1 VRIACIGGGPAGL
14 YFAISMKLRDPSHD
28 IEVFERNAPGVTFG
42 WGVVF
47 SDLTV
52 DNITRNDPVSAQ
64 TITQEFAHWDDID
77 VHIHGATITSGGH
90 GFIGIGRKRLL
101 EILQH
106 RARELGVTL
115 QFNAECDP
123 ADPKWRDY
131 DLVIA
136 SDGINSRFRDAYAD
150 AFGVDVDVRPN
161 KFVWLGTSKAFD
173 AFTFAFEETGHGWI
187 WAHAYRFAP
196 DCSTFIVECSEETWR
211 NFGFDRMDQG
221 EARAVCEKLFAKY
234 LDGHKLMSNAAH
246 LPGPAVWLNFRRIK
260 CERWSSGNVI
270 LLGDAAH
277 TAHFSIGSGTKLALE
292 DAIKLAEVLN
302 RTSPSS
308 RGAAGDAAIQK
319 SFTRRT
325 RSREEET
332 PHPSRSSRLRVKPSD
347 AGAVSVA
354 GSQARGDGP
363 LSLEAALDEY
373 QAERSLEVLKLQ
385 NSARNS
391 TEWFETLGRYLHF
404 EPLQFAYSLLTRS
417 QRISHENLRLRD
429 REWLEGVERWF
440 WKRATNGRSNTTAP
454 PMFAPFKMREME
466 VANRITVSPMA
477 MYSAVDGVPND
488 FHLVHLGERA
498 LGGAGLVFTEM
509 TCVSPEGRISPGC
522 TGMWNADHVA
532 AWKRIVD
539 FVHANSTAKI
549 CLQLGHSG
557 PKGSTKLGWEGND
570 VPLDEGNWP
579 VMAASDVAWS
589 PANQRPHPMTRADMD
604 AVRDQFVAAV
614 RMGLECG
621 FDMIEL
627 HAAHGYLLSSF
638 ITRLQNRRTDEY
650 GGSLENRLRYPIE
663 VFAAMRAAWPSDRP
677 MSVRI
682 SANDWAG
689 ENGIT
694 PGDAVEIGE
703 AFAREGAD
711 LIDVSAGQTWAEA
724 QPVYGRM
731 FQTPFSDK
739 IRNEARLATMA
750 VGNIYEP
757 DHANSILAA
766 GRADLVA
773 LARPHLID
781 PMWTLRAAA
790 QLDYR
795 DVHCPPQYLNGLS
808 QLARN
813 LKREAEAAAALRV

>member
-1 VRIACIGGGPAGL
+1 MNIACIGAGPAGL
-14 YFAISMKLRDPSHD
+14 YFAISMKLCDPSHK
-28 IEVFERNAPGVTFG
+28 IEIFERNAPGVTFG

-52 DNITRNDPVSAQ
+52 ENITANDPVSAQ
-64 TITQEFAHWDDID
+64 TINQEFAHWDDID
-77 VHIHGATITSGGH
+77 VHFRGQTITSGGH

-101 EILQH
+101 EILQD
-106 RARELGVTL
+106 RARELGVAL
-115 QFNAECDP
+115 HFNAECDP

-136 SDGINSRFRDAYAD
+136 SDGANSRFRDATSE
-150 AFGVDVDVRPN
+150 AFGVDIDVRAN
-161 KFVWLGTSKAFD
+161 KFVWLGTSKVFD
-173 AFTFAFEETGHGWI
+173 AFTFAFEETEHGWI

-211 NFGFDRMDQG
+211 SFGFHRMSQEESIAAC
-221 EARAVCEKLFAKY
+221 EALFGKY
-234 LDGHKLMSNAAH
+234 LDGHELQSNATH
-246 LPGPAVWLNFRRIK
+246 LVGSAAWLNFRRIK
-260 CERWSSGNVI
+260 CERWTSGNVI

-292 DAIKLAEVLN
+292 DAIKLADVLN
-302 RTSPSS
+302 RS
-308 RGAAGDAAIQK
+308 G
-319 SFTRRT
+319 
-325 RSREEET
+325 
-332 PHPSRSSRLRVKPSD
+332 
-347 AGAVSVA
+347 
-354 GSQARGDGP
+354 

-373 QAERSLEVLKLQ
+373 QAERNLEVLKLQ

-391 TEWFETLGRYLHF
+391 TEWFETLERYTHF

-440 WKRATNGRSNTTAP
+440 WKRATAGKSNKTAP
-454 PMFAPFKMREME
+454 PMFAPLKLREMQVE
-466 VANRITVSPMA
+466 NRIVVSPMA
-477 MYSAVDGVPND
+477 MYSAVDGTPND
-488 FHLVHLGERA
+488 FHFVHYCERA
-498 LGGAGLVFTEM
+498 LGGAGLLFTEM

-522 TGMWNADHVA
+522 TGMWNADHVT

-539 FVHANSTAKI
+539 FVHANSKAKI

-557 PKGSTKLGWEGND
+557 GKGSTKLGWEGND

-579 VMAASDVAWS
+579 VMAASDVQWS
-589 PANQRPHPMTRADMD
+589 PANQVPTPMTRADMD

-614 RMGLECG
+614 RMAVECG
-621 FDMIEL
+621 FDMVEL
-627 HAAHGYLLSSF
+627 HAAHGYLLAGF
-638 ITRLQNRRTDEY
+638 ISPLQNKRTDEY
-650 GGSLENRLRYPIE
+650 GGGLENRLRYPLE
-663 VFAAMRAAWPSDRP
+663 VFATMRAAWPSDRP

-682 SANDWAG
+682 SATDWAG
-689 ENGIT
+689 DNGIT
-694 PGDAVEIGE
+694 PEDAVEIGE

-711 LIDVSAGQTWAEA
+711 LIDVSAGQTWAGQ

-731 FQTPFSDK
+731 FQTPFSDR
-739 IRNEARLATMA
+739 IRNEGKLATMA

-773 LARPHLID
+773 LARPHLVD
-781 PMWTLRAAA
+781 PFWTLRAAA

>member
-1 VRIACIGGGPAGL
+1 MKIACVGGGPAGL
-14 YFAISMKLRDPSHD
+14 YFAISMKLRDPAH
-28 IEVFERNAPGVTFG
+28 EVEIFERNAPGVTFG

-47 SDLTV
+47 SDQTV
-52 DNITRNDPVSAQ
+52 ENLHANDPYSAK
-64 TITQEFAHWDDID
+64 IISDEFAHWDDID
-77 VHIHGATITSGGH
+77 VHIRGDTITSGGH

-101 EILQH
+101 EILQD
-106 RARELGVTL
+106 RARELGVAL
-115 QFNAECDP
+115 HFDSECDP
-123 ADPKWRDY
+123 ADPRWKDY
-131 DLVIA
+131 ELVIA
-136 SDGINSRFRDAYAD
+136 SDGANSRFRDADEA
-150 AFGVDVDVRPN
+150 AFGVDVDVRAN
-161 KFVWLGTSKAFD
+161 KFVWLGTSKVFD
-173 AFTFAFEETGHGWI
+173 AFTFAFEETEHGWI
-187 WAHAYRFAP
+187 WAHGYRFAP

-211 NFGFDRMDQG
+211 SFGFDRMSQD
-221 EARAVCEKLFAKY
+221 ESIAACEKLFGKY
-234 LDGHKLMSNAAH
+234 LDGHKLQSNASH
-246 LPGPAVWLNFRRIK
+246 LVGSAAWLNFRRIK

-302 RTSPSS
+302 R
-308 RGAAGDAAIQK
+308 
-319 SFTRRT
+319 
-325 RSREEET
+325 
-332 PHPSRSSRLRVKPSD
+332 
-347 AGAVSVA
+347 
-354 GSQARGDGP
+354 DG

-373 QAERSLEVLKLQ
+373 QAERNLEVLKLQ

-391 TEWFETLGRYLHF
+391 TEWFETLHRYLHF

-440 WKRATNGRSNTTAP
+440 WEKAGVPGKSAA
-454 PMFAPFKMREME
+454 PMFAPFQMRDLQLE
-466 VANRITVSPMA
+466 NRVTVSPMA
-477 MYSAVDGVPND
+477 MYSAVGGTPND

-522 TGMWNADHVA
+522 TGLWNDEHVA
-532 AWKRIVD
+532 AWTKIVD
-539 FVHANSTAKI
+539 FCHANSKAKI

-557 PKGSTKLGWEGND
+557 GKGSTKLGWEGND
-570 VPLDEGNWP
+570 IPLDEGNWP
-579 VMAASDVAWS
+579 VMAASDVRWS
-589 PANQRPHPMTRADMD
+589 PVNQAPKAMTRADMD
-604 AVRDQFVAAV
+604 IVRDQFVAAT
-614 RMGLECG
+614 RLGLECG
-621 FDMIEL
+621 FDMVEL

-638 ITRLQNRRTDEY
+638 ITPLQNNRTDEY
-650 GGSLENRLRYPIE
+650 GGSLENRLRYPLE

-682 SANDWAG
+682 SATDWAG
-689 ENGIT
+689 DEGIT
-694 PGDAVEIGE
+694 PADAVAIGE

-711 LIDVSAGQTWAEA
+711 LIDVSAGQTWAEQ

-790 QLDYR
+790 ALDYR
-795 DVHCPPQYLNGLS
+795 DIYIPPQYLNGMS

>member
-1 VRIACIGGGPAGL
+1 MKIACIGGGPAGL
-14 YFAISMKLRDPSHD
+14 YFAISMKLRDPAHE
-28 IEVFERNAPGVTFG
+28 IEVFERNARGVTFG

-47 SDLTV
+47 SDQTV
-52 DNITRNDPVSAQ
+52 ENLQANDPESAK
-64 TITQEFAHWDDID
+64 IIAEEFAHWDDID
-77 VHIHGATITSGGH
+77 VHIKGETITSGGH

-101 EILQH
+101 EILQD
-106 RARELGVTL
+106 RARELGVVLT
-115 QFNAECDP
+115 FEAECNP

-136 SDGINSRFRDAYAD
+136 SDGANSRFRDANPE
-150 AFGVDVDVRPN
+150 AFGVDVDMRAN
-161 KFVWLGTSKAFD
+161 KFVWLGTEKVFD
-173 AFTFAFEETGHGWI
+173 AFTFAFEETEHGWI

-196 DCSTFIVECSEETWR
+196 DASTFIVECSDETWAK
-211 NFGFDRMDQG
+211 FGFDKMSQD
-221 EARAVCEKLFAKY
+221 ESIAACETLFAKY
-234 LDGHKLMSNAAH
+234 LDGHRLQSNASH
-246 LPGPAVWLNFRRIK
+246 LVGSAAWLNFRRIK
-260 CERWSSGNVI
+260 CERWNAGNVI

-292 DAIKLAEVLN
+292 DAIKLAQVLN
-302 RTSPSS
+302 R
-308 RGAAGDAAIQK
+308 AG
-319 SFTRRT
+319 
-325 RSREEET
+325 
-332 PHPSRSSRLRVKPSD
+332 
-347 AGAVSVA
+347 
-354 GSQARGDGP
+354 
-363 LSLEAALDEY
+363 LSLEAAMDEY
-373 QAERSLEVLKLQ
+373 VAERNLEVLKLQ

-391 TEWFETLGRYLHF
+391 TEWFETLERYLHF

-417 QRISHENLRLRD
+417 QRISHENLRIRD

-440 WKRATNGRSNTTAP
+440 WKRATDGRSKKTAP
-454 PMFAPFKMREME
+454 PMFAPFKLREMTLE
-466 VANRITVSPMA
+466 NRVTVSPMA
-477 MYSAVDGVPND
+477 MYSALDGVPND
-488 FHLVHLGERA
+488 FHFVHLGERA

-522 TGMWNADHVA
+522 TGLWNETQVA
-532 AWKRIVD
+532 AWGRIVD
-539 FVHANSTAKI
+539 FVRANSKAKI

-557 PKGSTKLGWEGND
+557 AKGSTKLGWEGND
-570 VPLDEGNWP
+570 LPLADGNWP
-579 VMAASDVAWS
+579 VMSASDLQWS
-589 PANQRPHPMTRADMD
+589 PVNQVPRAMTRADMD

-614 RMGLECG
+614 RLGLEAG

-638 ITRLQNRRTDEY
+638 ITPLQNRRTDEY
-650 GGSLENRLRYPIE
+650 GGSLENRLRYPLE
-663 VFAAMRAAWPSDRP
+663 VFAAMRAAWPADKP
-677 MSVRI
+677 MSIRI
-682 SANDWAG
+682 SATDWAG
-689 ENGIT
+689 EDGVT
-694 PGDAVEIGE
+694 PDEAVEISE

-711 LIDVSAGQTWAEA
+711 LIDVSAGQTWAEQ

-739 IRNEARLATMA
+739 IRNEGRLATMA

-795 DVHCPPQYLNGLS
+795 DIHVPPQYLNGMS

>member
-1 VRIACIGGGPAGL
+1 MRIACIGAGPAGL
-14 YFAISMKLRDPSHD
+14 YFAISMKLRDAAHE
-28 IEVFERNAPGVTFG
+28 IEVFERNACGVTFG

-52 DNITRNDPVSAQ
+52 ENITGNDPVSARR
-64 TITQEFAHWDDID
+64 ITEEFAHWDDID
-77 VHIHGATITSGGH
+77 VHFGGETVTSGGH

-101 EILQH
+101 EILQD
-106 RARELGVTL
+106 RARELGVAL
-115 QFNAECDP
+115 RFEAECDP

-136 SDGINSRFRDAYAD
+136 SDGANSRFRDASAD
-150 AFGVDVDVRPN
+150 AFGVDIDVRSN
-161 KFVWLGTSKAFD
+161 KFVWLGTSKVFD
-173 AFTFAFEETGHGWI
+173 AFTFAFEDTKHGWI

-196 DCSTFIVECSEETWR
+196 DCSTFIVECSEDTWR
-211 NFGFDRMDQG
+211 RFGFDRMTQD
-221 EARAVCEKLFAKY
+221 ESIATCEKLFARY
-234 LDGHKLMSNAAH
+234 LDGHSLQSNASH
-246 LPGPAVWLNFRRIK
+246 LVGSAAWLNFRRIK
-260 CERWSSGNVI
+260 CERWTCGNVI

-277 TAHFSIGSGTKLALE
+277 TAHFSVGSGTKLALE

-302 RTSPSS
+302 RS
-308 RGAAGDAAIQK
+308 G
-319 SFTRRT
+319 
-325 RSREEET
+325 
-332 PHPSRSSRLRVKPSD
+332 
-347 AGAVSVA
+347 
-354 GSQARGDGP
+354 
-363 LSLEAALDEY
+363 LSLGAALDEY
-373 QAERSLEVLKLQ
+373 QAERNLEVLKLQ

-391 TEWFETLGRYLHF
+391 TEWFETLERYTHF

-440 WKRATNGRSNTTAP
+440 WKRATEDRSTKAAP
-454 PMFAPFKMREME
+454 PMFAPFKLREMRLE
-466 VANRITVSPMA
+466 NRIVVSPMD
-477 MYSAVDGVPND
+477 MYSAVDGTPND
-488 FHLVHLGERA
+488 FHFVHYGERA

-509 TCVSPEGRISPGC
+509 TCVSPRARISPGC
-522 TGMWNADHVA
+522 TGMWNGDHVA

-539 FVHANSTAKI
+539 FVHANSKAKI

-557 PKGSTKLGWEGND
+557 AKGSTKLGWEEDNA
-570 VPLDEGNWP
+570 PLADGNWP
-579 VMAASDVAWS
+579 VIAASDIRWS
-589 PANQRPHPMTRADMD
+589 PINQIPQPMSRTDMNE
-604 AVRDQFVAAV
+604 VRDQFVAAV
-614 RMGLECG
+614 QMAVDAG

-627 HAAHGYLLSSF
+627 HAAHGYLLSGF
-638 ITRLQNRRTDEY
+638 ITPLQNNRADEY
-650 GGSLENRLRYPIE
+650 GGTLENRLRYPLE
-663 VFAAMRAAWPSDRP
+663 VFAAMRAAWPLDKP

-689 ENGIT
+689 DNGIA
-694 PGDAVEIGE
+694 PEDAVAIGA

-711 LIDVSAGQTWAEA
+711 LIDVSAGQTWAG
-724 QPVYGRM
+724 QRPVYGRM
-731 FQTPFSDK
+731 FQAPFSDR

-773 LARPHLID
+773 LARPHLVD
-781 PMWTLRAAA
+781 PFWTLRAAA

-795 DVHCPPQYLNGLS
+795 DVHVPPQYLNGMS

-813 LKREAEAAAALRV
+813 LKREAEAAAAIRV

>member
-1 VRIACIGGGPAGL
+1 MKIACIGGGPAGL
-14 YFAISMKLRDPSHD
+14 YFAISLKLRDPSHE
-28 IEVFERNAPGVTFG
+28 IEIFERNAPGVTFG

-52 DNITRNDPVSAQ
+52 DNITRNDPASAKA
-64 TITQEFAHWDDID
+64 ITEEFAHWDDID
-77 VHIHGATITSGGH
+77 VHFRGETITSGGH
-90 GFIGIGRKRLL
+90 GFIGIGRKRML
-101 EILQH
+101 EILQG
-106 RARELGVTL
+106 RARELGVAL
-115 QFNAECDP
+115 HFNTECDP
-123 ADPKWRDY
+123 ADPKWRQY

-136 SDGINSRFRDAYAD
+136 SDGANSRFRDAESE
-150 AFGVDVDVRPN
+150 AFGVDVDVRAN
-161 KFVWLGTSKAFD
+161 KFVWLGTSKVFD
-173 AFTFAFEETGHGWI
+173 AFMFAFEETEHGWI

-196 DCSTFIVECSEETWR
+196 DCSTFIVECAEDTWR
-211 NFGFDRMDQG
+211 NLGFDKMSQD
-221 EARAVCEKLFAKY
+221 ESIAACEKLFAKY
-234 LDGHKLMSNAAH
+234 LDGHSLQSNATH
-246 LPGPAVWLNFRRIK
+246 LVGSAAWLNFRRIK

-292 DAIKLAEVLN
+292 DAIKLADVLDKS
-302 RTSPSS
+302 SPSS
-308 RGAAGDAAIQK
+308 LGEGDRSK
-319 SFTRRT
+319 SGGR
-325 RSREEET
+325 
-332 PHPSRSSRLRVKPSD
+332 
-347 AGAVSVA
+347 A
-354 GSQARGDGP
+354 

-373 QAERSLEVLKLQ
+373 QVERSLEVLKLQ

-391 TEWFETLGRYLHF
+391 TEWFETLGRYTHF

-429 REWLEGVERWF
+429 RDWLEGVERWF
-440 WKRATNGRSNTTAP
+440 WKRATDGQSNKTAP
-454 PMFAPFKMREME
+454 PMFAPLKLRKMTVE
-466 VANRITVSPMA
+466 NRVTVSPMA

-488 FHLVHLGERA
+488 VHFVHYGERA
-498 LGGAGLVFTEM
+498 IGGAGLLFTEM

-522 TGMWNADHVA
+522 TGMWNDEHVA

-539 FVHANSTAKI
+539 FVHAQSKAKI

-557 PKGSTKLGWEGND
+557 GKGSTRLGWEGND
-570 VPLDEGNWP
+570 VPLDDGNWP

-589 PANQRPHPMTRADMD
+589 AVNQVPQPMSRADMHT
-604 AVRDQFVAAV
+604 VRDQFVAAV
-614 RMGLECG
+614 RMGIECG

-627 HAAHGYLLSSF
+627 HAAHGYLLSGF
-638 ITRLQNRRTDEY
+638 ITPLQNIRTDDY
-650 GGSLENRLRYPIE
+650 GGSLENRLRYPLE
-663 VFAAMRAAWPSDRP
+663 VFAAMRAAWPSDKP

-682 SANDWAG
+682 SATDWAG
-689 ENGIT
+689 ENGIM
-694 PGDAVEIGE
+694 PEDAVEIGE

-711 LIDVSAGQTWAEA
+711 LIDVSAGQTWAEQ
-724 QPVYGRM
+724 QPIYGRM
-731 FQTPFSDK
+731 FQTPFSDR
-739 IRNEARLATMA
+739 IRNQGKLATMA

-781 PMWTLRAAA
+781 PFWTLRAAA

-795 DVHCPPQYLNGLS
+795 DVAVPPQYLNGMA

-813 LKREAEAAAALRV
+813 LKREAEMAAALRV